1 MAHIAFLE
9 TNTTG
14 SGYEAIAAA
23 KRAGH
28 RVTFVTRDIEAYLLP
43 GQLQLDTALIDDV
56 VSTETNDPDQVVAA
70 LQPLLPGLA
79 ALISIGEWHMISGAE
94 SAYRLGLPGQAP
106 DSVRAA
112 RIKSLQRA
120 ACSRAGVPV
129 PAFAVALT
137 PETAA
142 AAAEAQGFPCIVK
155 PVDYGGSYGV
165 RLCTSADEV
174 AEHAVWLHSVTH
186 NQRDQRMSEEIL
198 VEEYLEG
205 PEISLETLTFDGVT
219 RFLAIT
225 QKQTVPPPS
234 FYETGHALPA
244 VLDPALE
251 QECRRIATDALDAI
265 GYVFGA
271 GHIELKLT
279 TDGPKLIEVNCRP
292 AGDRITHLLNRA
304 LDIDPTEL
312 LIEMYLGIAPD
323 RIPEPARGAAI
334 VFLPSPGGRVVAVE
348 GVELARSV
356 TGVEE
361 VELYVG
367 PGDVLAPPTN
377 NNDRLGYVTATGPDS
392 VAALA
397 AATTAAGSILVKLE
411 TE

>member
-23 KRAGH
+23 RRAGH
-28 RVTFVTRDIEAYLLP
+28 RVTFVTRDIQAYLDP
-43 GQLQLDTALIDDV
+43 GQLQLDTGLIDDV
-56 VSTETNDPDQVVAA
+56 VRTETNDPDQVVAA
-70 LQPLLPGLA
+70 LTPLLPGLD
-79 ALISIGEWHMISGAE
+79 ALISVGEWHMISGAE
-94 SAYRLGLPGQAP
+94 SAHRLGLPGQAP
-106 DSVRAA
+106 ASVRAA
-112 RIKSLQRA
+112 RIKSLQRQ
-120 ACSRAGVPV
+120 ACSDAGVPI
-129 PAFAVALT
+129 PAFAVART
-137 PETAA
+137 PEEAA
-142 AAAEAQGFPCIVK
+142 AAATARGFPCIVK

-165 RLCTSADEV
+165 RLCHSAEEV
-174 AEHAVWLHSVTH
+174 VRHGEFLHSVTH

-205 PEISLETLTFDGVT
+205 PEISLETLTFDGET

-225 QKQTVPPPS
+225 QKVTVPPPA

-251 QECRRIATDALDAI
+251 AECRRITLDALDAI

-279 TDGPKLIEVNCRP
+279 ADGPKLIEVNCRP

-304 LDIDPTEL
+304 LDVDPTEL

-323 RIPEPARGAAI
+323 RVPEPARGAAI

-348 GVELARSV
+348 GLERARAV
-356 TGVEE
+356 PGVED
-361 VELYVG
+361 VSLYVG

-397 AATTAAGSILVKLE
+397 AATTAAESILVKME
-411 TE
+411 AE

>member
-43 GQLQLDTALIDDV
+43 GQLQLDTGLLDDV
-56 VSTETNDPDQVVAA
+56 VGTETNDPDQVVAA
-70 LQPLLPGLA
+70 LRPLLPGLD
-79 ALISIGEWHMISGAE
+79 ALISVGEWHMISGAE
-94 SAYRLGLPGQAP
+94 SAHRLGLPGQDP
-106 DSVRAA
+106 GSVRAA
-112 RIKSLQRA
+112 RIKSLQRK
-120 ACSRAGVPV
+120 ACAEAGVPV
-129 PAFAVALT
+129 PAFAVAHT
-137 PETAA
+137 PEEARAA
-142 AAAEAQGFPCIVK
+142 AVAQGFPCIVK

-165 RLCTSADEV
+165 RLCTGADEV
-174 AEHAVWLHSVTH
+174 AAHVAELHKVTH

-205 PEISLETLTFDGVT
+205 PEISLETLTYGGVT
-219 RFLAIT
+219 RFLAVT
-225 QKQTVPPPS
+225 QKLTVPPPA

-251 QECRRIATDALDAI
+251 AECRRIAVAALEAI

-279 TDGPKLIEVNCRP
+279 PDGPKLIEVNCRP

-304 LDIDPTEL
+304 LEVDPTEL
-312 LIEMYLGIAPD
+312 LVEMYLGTPPD
-323 RIPEPARGAAI
+323 RIPAPARGAAI
-334 VFLPSPGGRVVAVE
+334 VFLPSQGGKVVAVE
-348 GVELARSV
+348 GVERARAV
-356 TGVEE
+356 PGVEE
-361 VELYVG
+361 VSLYVG
-367 PGDVLAPPTN
+367 PGDVLPPPTN
-377 NNDRLGYVTATGPDS
+377 NNDRLGYVTATGPDAT
-392 VAALA
+392 AALA
-397 AATTAAGSILVKLE
+397 AATAAAGSVLVKLE
-411 TE
+411 AP